1 MPPPPHV
8 PNGSAGSVGGMN
20 ISPDFEHDDGMA
32 VVVSFDAGRGDGLGR
47 ALVLGGGGVF
57 FVAWLVAYLQGL
69 EDHGVDVSSA
79 DVVVGTSAGAMVG
92 AALTAGRLGWLARTT
107 RCASSAPGVLGRLVG
122 SGHPAPSA
130 RRATEMFVAAGDA
143 RSETVRAIGVAA
155 LAAHGTRPAARLVG
169 MMMGRPR
176 WADRDLRITATDCV
190 TGERLVVTR
199 GSGVPLVH
207 AAAASATV
215 PGMFTPQAVGDRR
228 AMDGGVSGSGTHAD
242 LVAGA
247 GRALVLAVSA
257 GATEP
262 SYTAAPDQFAREID
276 ALRESGTRVDV
287 RVARCPDGMMLMD
300 PRAAGMGA
308 QIGAQQA
315 AEDVA
320 ALTLFWNAGRSPG
333 A

>member
-1 MPPPPHV
+1 MPDD
-8 PNGSAGSVGGMN
+8 SAGSVGGVD
-20 ISPDFEHDDGMA
+20 IAPHFGHDDGMA
-32 VVVSFDAGRGDGLGR
+32 VVVSFDAGRGDGLDR

-69 EDHGVDVSSA
+69 EHRGVHVSSA

-92 AALTAGRLGWLARTT
+92 AALTTGRLGRLARTT
-107 RCASSAPGVLGRLVG
+107 RWAASTPGVLGRLVG

-130 RRATEMFVAAGDA
+130 RRATEMFIGAGDA
-143 RSETVRAIGVAA
+143 RRETVRAIGVAA
-155 LAAHGTRPAARLVG
+155 LAAHGTRPAARSVG

-176 WADRDLRITATDCV
+176 WADRDLRIIATDCA

-207 AAAASATV
+207 AVAASATV

-228 AMDGGVSGSGTHAD
+228 AMDGGVSGSGTHTD

-247 GRALVLAVSA
+247 ERALVLVVSG

-262 SYTAAPDQFAREID
+262 SYTVAPGHFDREID
-276 ALRESGTRVDV
+276 ALRESGTSVDV
-287 RVARCPDGMMLMD
+287 RVARLPDGVGLMD
-300 PRAAGMGA
+300 PRAAGVGA
-308 QIGAQQA
+308 QIGAEQA
-315 AEDVA
+315 GEDAA
-320 ALTLFWNAGRSPG
+320 ALAPFWNVGCSPG